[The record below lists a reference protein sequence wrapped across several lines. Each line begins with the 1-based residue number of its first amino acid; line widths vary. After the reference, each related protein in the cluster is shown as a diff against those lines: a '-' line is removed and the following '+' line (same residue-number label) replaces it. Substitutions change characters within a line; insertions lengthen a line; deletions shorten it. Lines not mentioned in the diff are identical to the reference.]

1 MASLLSE
8 SEIQAGLSHLS
19 GWSLQNKAIQTTL
32 TFKDFVETIE
42 FVNRLVEPAE
52 TAGHHPDL
60 AISYNRLT
68 ISLTSHDAGG
78 ITDKDFEMA
87 SIISG
92 MS

>member
-8 SEIQAGLSHLS
+8 SEIQSSLSRLS
-19 GWSLQNKAIQTTL
+19 GWSLKGDAIQTTL

-52 TAGHHPDL
+52 AAGHHPDL
-60 AISYNRLT
+60 AISYNKLT

-78 ITDKDFEMA
+78 LTDKDFEMA
-87 SIISG
+87 ANISG
-92 MS
+92 IR